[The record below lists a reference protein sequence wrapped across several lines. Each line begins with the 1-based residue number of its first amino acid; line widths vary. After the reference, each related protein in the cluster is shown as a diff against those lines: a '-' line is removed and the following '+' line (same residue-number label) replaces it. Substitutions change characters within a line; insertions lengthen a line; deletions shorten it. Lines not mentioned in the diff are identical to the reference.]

1 MREVVESTL
10 GRGRGRL
17 AREAEGGEVGTGRS
31 GLSTCKAD
39 TRAIV
44 RVVNAPARG
53 ECLAAG
59 LVSEAR
65 EVFLGL
71 SMRDDEE
78 QPQEFAVN
86 ASAGGHNCGK
96 KSLGSI
102 GAVGPVIVVP
112 VFVDFSHG
120 FAVEEGRRGGVWVGK
135 SAVAADI
142 LHDVAMK
149 FVDYRDVD
157 DQVLSPGELDAPD
170 EEVGAS
176 LSTACGDLSDRRGIA
191 GTVTNRL

>member
-10 GRGRGRL
+10 GRGRGRGRL

-39 TRAIV
+39 TRAVV
-44 RVVNAPARG
+44 REKDVPARG
-53 ECLAAG
+53 ERLAAG

-65 EVFLGL
+65 EVVLGL

-102 GAVGPVIVVP
+102 GAVGPVVVVS
-112 VFVDFSHG
+112 VFVYFSHG
-120 FAVEEGRRGGVWVGK
+120 LAVEEGRRGGVWVGERE
-135 SAVAADI
+135 VQI
-142 LHDVAMK
+142 LLH
-149 FVDYRDVD
+149 
-157 DQVLSPGELDAPD
+157 
-170 EEVGAS
+170 
-176 LSTACGDLSDRRGIA
+176 
-191 GTVTNRL
+191 GTP